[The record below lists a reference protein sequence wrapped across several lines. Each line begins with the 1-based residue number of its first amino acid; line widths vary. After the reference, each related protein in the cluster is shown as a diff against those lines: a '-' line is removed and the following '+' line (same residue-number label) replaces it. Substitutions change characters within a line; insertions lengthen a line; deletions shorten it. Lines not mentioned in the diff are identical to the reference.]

1 MIPSIPFLAEG
12 GIVTGPTLAMIGEG
26 ANDEAVIPRPKGMR
40 DGMLGGGGGATE
52 VRIVLEGDDDL
63 VRLFRRGIA
72 DRGGDRSEAHTS
84 DLNSLMSIS
93 NAVFRLDKT
102 KIRFACAF
110 RARY

>member
-26 ANDEAVIPRPKGMR
+26 ANDEAVIQLPKGMR

-63 VRLFRRGIA
+63 VRMFRRGIA
-72 DRGGDRSEAHTS
+72 DRGGRWEERLVGKEGVGTGGSRRSPDHK
-84 DLNSLMSIS
+84 NKKKQ
-93 NAVFRLDKT
+93 NT
-102 KIRFACAF
+102 KST
-110 RARY
+110 

>member
-26 ANDEAVIPRPKGMR
+26 ANDEAVIPLPKGMR

-52 VRIVLEGDDDL
+52 VRIVLEGDADL

-72 DRGGDRSEAHTS
+72 DRGGGEQAVSSDESRVGKECVSTCRSRGS
-84 DLNSLMSIS
+84 P
-93 NAVFRLDKT
+93 
-102 KIRFACAF
+102 
-110 RARY
+110 

>member
-1 MIPSIPFLAEG
+1 MESLSLFFFKQKTAYDLRISDWSSDVCSSDLG

-26 ANDEAVIPRPKGMR
+26 ANDEAVIPLPKGMR

-72 DRGGDRSEAHTS
+72 DRDRKS
-84 DLNSLMSIS
+84 
-93 NAVFRLDKT
+93 VV
-102 KIRFACAF
+102 
-110 RARY
+110 